1 MAKKYLKKIA
11 DALSGVDSDMPVI
24 KSPSSEMGRSVST
37 PKGNSARKEAA
48 EAEAEALRIRKQN
61 NPPDQVGKYGTYR
74 SSEESAAWKRTQSAN
89 ESARNADADAA
100 LRRRAEAERVKGQSH
115 RDVFERARQESRD
128 FYNSDKGK
136 NTDDFVTMNGD
147 KARNPDKRAGS
158 GFGVKIASGTPT
170 KTPKQISDFIGQ
182 HAAGN
187 HGAKL
192 DDFSAGLKV
201 NNNMSKGKPE
211 PKRPDFMS
219 MHEIPESKPQGGNYM
234 TKPDNYVT
242 KPSGGP
248 LNKGFDVGQYF
259 KNAKLATASK
269 ARKSKFTLND
279 TDMAIGAAGATGYG
293 LGEGINA
300 AMDQS
305 YENGKMVNN
314 QQNAHSYWTRK
325 KNGQ

>member
-1 MAKKYLKKIA
+1 MPKKYLKKIT

-24 KSPSSEMGRSVST
+24 RST
-37 PKGNSARKEAA
+37 PDQKPARPSQGGPKPYSQSWGSEGFDPSTAKLVPSA
-48 EAEAEALRIRKQN
+48 
-61 NPPDQVGKYGTYR
+61 DMGTR
-74 SSEESAAWKRTQSAN
+74 M
-89 ESARNADADAA
+89 
-100 LRRRAEAERVKGQSH
+100 
-115 RDVFERARQESRD
+115 RDESRA

-170 KTPKQISDFIGQ
+170 MTPKQISDFIGQ

-201 NNNMSKGKPE
+201 NNYMSKKKPE
-211 PKRPDFMS
+211 PKRPDFMN

-234 TKPDNYVT
+234 TKGDNYVT

-248 LNKGFDVGQYF
+248 LNNAFDVGQYY

>member
-1 MAKKYLKKIA
+1 MPKKYLKKIT

-24 KSPSSEMGRSVST
+24 RST
-37 PKGNSARKEAA
+37 PDQKPARPSQGGPKPYSQSWGSEGFDPSTAKLVPSA
-48 EAEAEALRIRKQN
+48 
-61 NPPDQVGKYGTYR
+61 DMGTR
-74 SSEESAAWKRTQSAN
+74 M
-89 ESARNADADAA
+89 
-100 LRRRAEAERVKGQSH
+100 
-115 RDVFERARQESRD
+115 RDESRA

-170 KTPKQISDFIGQ
+170 KTPKQIADFISE
-182 HAAGN
+182 HARGN
-187 HGAKL
+187 HMAKM
-192 DDFSAGLKV
+192 DDFGAGLKV
-201 NNNMSKGKPE
+201 KDPDGMKYRDPRYYEQGNLNNNMSKGKPE